1 MKLFPAHDSAAIRKK
16 TWNVRGGTQ
25 KLPELLKKFYLK
37 YLYKFE
43 TLVPFKV
50 LPLRLDAAI
59 PAPLPMLE
67 TLSKIFNGNAVQG
80 RQRFA
85 NRWQPWTA
93 FPLKILDNVSSIGSS
108 AGIAASSRR
117 GSTSKG
123 TKVSNLYKYFK

>member
-1 MKLFPAHDSAAIRKK
+1 M
-16 TWNVRGGTQ
+16 WGTQ
-25 KLPELLKKFYLK
+25 KFQELLKKIYLK
-37 YLYKFE
+37 YLYNSE
-43 TLVPFKV
+43 TLIPFEV

-67 TLSKIFNGNAVQG
+67 TLSKILTEMLSRVASE
-80 RQRFA
+80 
-85 NRWQPWTA
+85 
-93 FPLKILDNVSSIGSS
+93 LDNVSSIGSG